1 MRETCALQMFLT
13 VRHLRIPE
21 KDVTLRCKFKK
32 QTGNMRV
39 FKRKIYST

>member
-1 MRETCALQMFLT
+1 MRETCALQTFLT

-21 KDVTLRCKFKK
+21 KDVTLRCKLKK
-32 QTGNMRV
+32 QAGNMRV